1 MLRRDLDE
9 VASAHSS
16 GTMSTKDLRKRIEE
30 IRRSL
35 EDLKQYMK
43 IVQKTKKC
51 KSCGVEIPVESKYC
65 DRCGAKQL
73 ETPS

>member
-35 EDLKQYMK
+35 EDLKQ
-43 IVQKTKKC
+43 
-51 KSCGVEIPVESKYC
+51 
-65 DRCGAKQL
+65 
-73 ETPS
+73 